1 MNRQDVPAEPAAL
14 SRRGFLRA
22 AGLGALSLGPFGAG
36 CSRPPEPT
44 GSEFRGRT
52 LTVFVYSGLDKLF
65 QEHFAAAFEA
75 KTGATVVL
83 DAGWWDSIG
92 KLKASPPGQPA
103 YDLVLTDATQGYP
116 AIKSGMFRQ
125 IDFDKVPNH
134 RELAP
139 VALDSWVV
147 KERYG
152 VTFHESAMTLVWDRR
167 QLGFEPTG
175 WGDLL
180 RDELKGKLSLYDS
193 FYMSLY
199 TFACMKAAAD
209 GKPGTAHKLVAEDL
223 GGVLDFAKRERD
235 RVRFWWPTGTKMTQD
250 LLQGNFAA
258 GNAHSVSVLRTVKE
272 KSEVVG
278 FVTPEADRAYVQ
290 LMWVIPADTPNAEL
304 AEVAIDFLLST
315 DVQEAVARR
324 GAGTSHAAAAREV
337 AAADANWAKT
347 YPHTED
353 QFRAMRY
360 FPYETYF
367 KDWDHIKKT
376 WEQEVLRK
384 S

>member
-1 MNRQDVPAEPAAL
+1 MNRHDAT
-14 SRRGFLRA
+14 RRAPTPTRRTFLRSAGA
-22 AGLGALSLGPFGAG
+22 AAVGLGSLAG
-36 CSRPPEPT
+36 CTRPPQQS
-44 GSEFRGRT
+44 GGDFRGRT
-52 LTVFVYSGLDKLF
+52 LTVFVYSGLDKIF
-65 QEHFAAAFEA
+65 QEHFATPFEA
-75 KTGATVVL
+75 RTGATVVL

-92 KLKASPPGQPA
+92 KLKASPKGEPA

-125 IDFDKVPNH
+125 IDVDRVPNH

-139 VALDSWVV
+139 SALDNWVV
-147 KERYG
+147 KGRYG

-175 WGDLL
+175 WGDLMRDDL
-180 RDELKGKLSLYDS
+180 RGKLSLYDS
-193 FYMSLY
+193 FYFSLY
-199 TFACMKAAAD
+199 TLACMKAAAD
-209 GKPGTAHKLVAEDL
+209 GKPGTASELITADV
-223 GGVLDFAKRERD
+223 GGVLDFAKRESG
-235 RVRFWWPTGTKMTQD
+235 RVRFWWPTGTKMLQD

-258 GNAHSVSVLRTVKE
+258 GNAHSVTVLPTVKE
-272 KSEVVG
+272 KADVVG

-304 AEVAIDFLLST
+304 AEAAIDFLLSK
-315 DVQEAVARR
+315 DVQAAVARR
-324 GAGTSHAAAAREV
+324 GAGTSHVAAAREV
-337 AAADANWAKT
+337 AAEDANWAKT
-347 YPHTED
+347 YPHTDE

-360 FPYETYF
+360 YPYDAYF